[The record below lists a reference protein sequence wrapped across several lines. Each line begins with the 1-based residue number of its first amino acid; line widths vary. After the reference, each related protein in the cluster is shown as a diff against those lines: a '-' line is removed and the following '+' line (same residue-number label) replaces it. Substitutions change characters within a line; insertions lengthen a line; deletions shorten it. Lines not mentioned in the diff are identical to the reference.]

1 MSYTAEC
8 LREVSDPMTLVNK
21 EWDGVVFGIMG
32 IPFPPVLDGDFAT
45 DSPARALA
53 RKNFKRTQVLLGV
66 NKEEG
71 HYFILYYLSDLLKRQ
86 VRNHPQRQHD
96 ESVIRIL
103 CFVLGECQSDK
114 GTV

>member
-53 RKNFKRTQVLLGV
+53 RRNFKRTQVLLGV

-86 VRNHPQRQHD
+86 VREIIQRRQHD
-96 ESVIRIL
+96 VRVLIRIL
-103 CFVLGECQSDK
+103 YFVRRMS
-114 GTV
+114 V